1 MNVRVL
7 QSFVAVNFDPSG
19 RYVATGY
26 VDENYVKINE

>member
-7 QSFVAVNFDPSG
+7 QLVAVNFDQSG